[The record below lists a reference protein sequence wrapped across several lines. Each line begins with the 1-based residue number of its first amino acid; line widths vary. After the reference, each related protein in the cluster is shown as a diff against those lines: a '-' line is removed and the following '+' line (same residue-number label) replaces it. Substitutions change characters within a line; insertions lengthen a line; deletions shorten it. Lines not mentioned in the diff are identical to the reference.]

1 MLPIRI
7 KHKMVAL
14 HAEGVGPTQITRLL
28 PAVTFRQVQGYLYRP
43 EIKAKVAAKRKEL
56 VALADDAHILNR
68 QEIRR
73 LLSMTALEGLA
84 DKSDLVAIPDALKA
98 VSELNKMDGHYTPEQ
113 GQDRL
118 ETGRALAHKVM
129 LSDPAFA
136 EFLRDEAAVI
146 NARSGRVVEIQEAAA
161 EVATRTLSPA
171 EIAERDRLAKEEDE
185 AMALILGDADPDFDG
200 GYVPEGSSKREL
212 TINLHR

>member
-1 MLPIRI
+1 
-7 KHKMVAL
+7 MVAL

-43 EIKAKVAAKRKEL
+43 EIKAKVAAKRKAL
-56 VALADDAHILNR
+56 VALADEEHILNR

-73 LLSMTALEGLA
+73 LLTQTALEGLA
-84 DKSDLVAIPDALKA
+84 EHSEVVTVPDGLKA
-98 VSELNKMDGHYTPEQ
+98 VAELSKLDGHYTPEQ
-113 GQDRL
+113 GADRL

-161 EVATRTLSPA
+161 EVATRQLSPDD
-171 EIAERDRLAKEEDE
+171 IAERDRLAKEEDE
-185 AMALILGDADPDFDG
+185 AMALILGDADPAFDG

>member
-1 MLPIRI
+1 MIPITLR
-7 KHKMVAL
+7 HKVKLLLAD
-14 HAEGVGPTQITRLL
+14 GYGPTLIARKL
-28 PAVTFRQVQGYLYRP
+28 PVTFNQAHRIAYNSKDSAEPKKMR
-43 EIKAKVAAKRKEL
+43 KAL
-56 VALADDAHILNR
+56 VENATEEFILSRN
-68 QEIRR
+68 EIRR
-73 LLSMTALEGLA
+73 LLSTTALEGLN
-84 DKSDLVAIPDALKA
+84 SQGSELVAIPDALKA

-113 GQDRL
+113 GADRL

-161 EVATRTLSPA
+161 EVATRQLSP
-171 EIAERDRLAKEEDE
+171 EDIAERDRLAKEEDE